1 MRGNRINVTLKDE
14 LYRKVAGEAEL
25 LGVPLATMVSI
36 ALARYY
42 NGQAV
47 QQAVTAPVIEPVK
60 EEQNT
65 YSSIDMDIE
74 IEDLD

>member
-14 LYRKVAGEAEL
+14 LYRKIAGEAEL

-47 QQAVTAPVIEPVK
+47 QQVVTAPVIEPAK

>member
-36 ALARYY
+36 ALAKYY
-42 NGQAV
+42 NGQAA
-47 QQAVTAPVIEPVK
+47 QQVVAAPAIEPVK